1 LTGIMV
7 RGGWRMGAVMSDRQ
21 TAVIQAM
28 FLIAK
33 HLTPWEVEFC
43 ASLDIQNQRGIA
55 FSPKQWAV
63 LDKLLAKYE
72 PGILRARASPVPDRT
87 ALH

>member
-1 LTGIMV
+1 
-7 RGGWRMGAVMSDRQ
+7 MSGRQ
-21 TAVIQAM
+21 TAVIEAL
-28 FLIAK
+28 FLVAE
-33 HLTPWEVEFC
+33 HLTPWEVDFC
-43 ASLDIQNQRGIA
+43 ASLDTQNRKGRA

-72 PGILRARASPVPDRT
+72 PGILRARAAPATESA